1 MACQSRREP
10 RPDLQNQPRTRTI
23 TLTKTHRTRALHAH
37 DLGVMAALRELEV
50 ARVAHHRAHLKEKI
64 SIMPSIIP
72 LRGEDRARSRVGGRS
87 TPLLW
92 ARGRGSAIIWG
103 CGRPACLLSA
113 CWLACSPSSS
123 AAPTFT
129 PARRAGRSGGH
140 WACRGCGSMA
150 IGGHGHVHACVPQG
164 RRKDACY
171 WTMTKH
177 HFGRCTCL
185 SSLGL
190 VWTHPMKHRLSATQ
204 RANV

>member
-1 MACQSRREP
+1 MPKPPRTTPRLAKPAAHAYHNAHQDASHTSPARSRSRRHGRSP
-10 RPDLQNQPRTRTI
+10 
-23 TLTKTHRTRALHAH
+23 
-37 DLGVMAALRELEV
+37 
-50 ARVAHHRAHLKEKI
+50 
-64 SIMPSIIP
+64 
-72 LRGEDRARSRVGGRS
+72 RARGCTCRTSPRASQREDLDHAQHHTSARRGSRVGGRS

-92 ARGRGSAIIWG
+92 ARGRDSAIIWG
-103 CGRPACLLSA
+103 CGRPACLLRA

-129 PARRAGRSGGH
+129 PARLAGRSGGH

-164 RRKDACY
+164 RRKDARY